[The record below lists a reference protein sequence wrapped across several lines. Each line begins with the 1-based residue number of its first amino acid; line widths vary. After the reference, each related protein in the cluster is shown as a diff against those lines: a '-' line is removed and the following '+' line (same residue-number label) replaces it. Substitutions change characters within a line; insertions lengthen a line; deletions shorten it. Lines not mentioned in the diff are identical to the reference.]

1 VLDLGTTFQGYR
13 VESVLGHGAMGE
25 VYKVR
30 HLDRGTVHA
39 MKYLALPS
47 RKVRQ
52 RIQREAQAQTR
63 VSHPNVVGLLEV
75 IEIDGDPALIM
86 EYVEGPT
93 LEQWLASHKP
103 TQQEAEATFRQLLAG
118 VAHAHRKGLVH
129 RDLKPAN
136 VLMSRTKTGLVPKVA
151 DFGIAKIMDSSGP
164 VGSQGQ
170 LTRTGTSLGSPAY
183 MAPEQIRDAREVD
196 ATADVWSLGCLLYEL
211 LLHRRAF
218 EGSDVLDVMNAAQNG
233 RFVPPREVRSDLPER
248 FVRAIEGCLK
258 VDKDDRFESVDEI
271 ATALDDGGGAT
282 VAAGEF
288 RSATPQQPTSA
299 RPKGPNHAPPSK
311 DAPAPSTVPPV
322 VVAFGAVALALVLA
336 IAAAFALL

>member
-1 VLDLGTTFQGYR
+1 
-13 VESVLGHGAMGE
+13 MGE

-52 RIQREAQAQTR
+52 RIQREAQSQSR
-63 VSHPNVVGLLEV
+63 LSHPNVVGLLEV
-75 IEIDGDPALIM
+75 IEYDGDPALIM

-93 LEQWLASHKP
+93 LEQWLETAKP
-103 TQQEAEATFRQLLAG
+103 TLQEAESIFRQILAG

-136 VLMSRTKTGLVPKVA
+136 VLMSRTRTGLVPKVA
-151 DFGIAKIMDSSGP
+151 DFGIAKIVDASGP
-164 VGSQGQ
+164 VGSQAA

-218 EGSDVLDVMNAAQNG
+218 EGADVLDVMNAVQDG
-233 RFVPPREVRSDLPER
+233 RFTAPRELKPELPER
-248 FVRAIEGCLK
+248 FVRAIDGCLK
-258 VDKDDRFESVDEI
+258 IDKDDRFESCDEI
-271 ATALDDGGGAT
+271 IAALDDGGGAT
-282 VAAGEF
+282 VATGEYRSESPPPARRAGSEVPG
-288 RSATPQQPTSA
+288 AG
-299 RPKGPNHAPPSK
+299 RPASSV
-311 DAPAPSTVPPV
+311 AATVPPL
-322 VVAFGAVALALVLA
+322 AVAIGAGILVLI
-336 IAAAFALL
+336 IALAAVLLR

>member
-1 VLDLGTTFQGYR
+1 MLDVGTTLQGYR
-13 VESVLGHGAMGE
+13 IESVLGHGAMGE

-30 HLDRGTVHA
+30 HLERGTVHA

-63 VSHPNVVGLLEV
+63 LSHPNVVCLLEV
-75 IEIDGDPALIM
+75 IEYDGDPALIM

-93 LEQWLASHKP
+93 LEQWLETAKP
-103 TQQEAEATFRQLLAG
+103 TQAEAEGIFRQILSG

-136 VLMSRTKTGLVPKVA
+136 VLMSRTRTGLVPKVA
-151 DFGIAKIMDSSGP
+151 DFGIAKIVDASGP
-164 VGSQGQ
+164 VGSQAA

-211 LLHRRAF
+211 LFHRRAF
-218 EGSDVLDVMNAAQNG
+218 EGADVLDVMNAAQEG
-233 RFVPPREVRSDLPER
+233 RFIAPRELKPDLPER
-248 FVRAIEGCLK
+248 FVRTIEGCLK
-258 VDKDDRFESVDEI
+258 IDKDDRFESIEEI
-271 ATALDDGGGAT
+271 LAALDDGGGAT
-282 VAAGEF
+282 VATGEYRSESPPPLRPPGSDVPGPVRAG
-288 RSATPQQPTSA
+288 S
-299 RPKGPNHAPPSK
+299 NAPM
-311 DAPAPSTVPPV
+311 VIPPL
-322 VVAFGAVALALVLA
+322 AFAIGAGVLVLLIAAAALALR
-336 IAAAFALL
+336 